1 MTNVV
6 VAFSRA
12 EDGKNIKSI
21 LMKHGF
27 QVVSVCTSGAQAL
40 HCLED
45 LNHGII
51 VSGYRFQD
59 MIFEEIYDCLPKGF
73 EMLLLAPKT
82 RLGSN
87 IPPEIVCLSMPL
99 KVNDL
104 VNTLDM
110 MIQSQ
115 IRRKKKKN
123 LSSKGRSEEELR
135 LLSEAKELLMER
147 KKDSSRYSRPFFGKY
162 HSRIRCQ

>member
-27 QVVSVCTSGAQAL
+27 QVVSVCTSGAQAI

-45 LNHGII
+45 LNGGIL
-51 VSGYRFQD
+51 VSGYQFQD
-59 MIFEEIYDCLPKGF
+59 MIFEEIYDCLPKGA
-73 EMLLLAPKT
+73 EMLLLASRT
-82 RLGSN
+82 RLNNS

-110 MIQSQ
+110 MIQS
-115 IRRKKKKN
+115 RDPPKEKEE
-123 LSSKGRSEEELR
+123 SSVQGQK
-135 LLSEAKELLMER
+135 
-147 KKDSSRYSRPFFGKY
+147 
-162 HSRIRCQ
+162 